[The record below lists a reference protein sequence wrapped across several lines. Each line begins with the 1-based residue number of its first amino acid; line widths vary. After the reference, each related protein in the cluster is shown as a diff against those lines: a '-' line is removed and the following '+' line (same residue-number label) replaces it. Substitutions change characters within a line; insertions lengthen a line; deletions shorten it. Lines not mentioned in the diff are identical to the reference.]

1 MSMIWH
7 DPYNPLLKELRLRN
21 DAEDEETF
29 ADALQRLQPY
39 VTRLRESYAASPS
52 RVDFSCEHTR
62 AAYMLVYYP
71 HYIEPLYH
79 ILCDLPHAVT
89 GSCFSGE
96 KVRATFLGAGPAP
109 EVLGWVAFLN
119 RHAPQAKVALAHLLD
134 WHVHAWRI
142 GQEITAY
149 ALAPYYWPRGK
160 TLLQPFEF
168 DLLNPTALEQPRL
181 QQAIRRS
188 SLIVMQNCLNDL
200 LHAREA
206 VLETF
211 LRILDLAESPT
222 LVVVCDLYF
231 PGVRDLMAEMLDALE
246 RRHWG
251 EVVLPLQYRE
261 VTSGIPLPE
270 VITRHLLTGDEAQ
283 RLFPRKH
290 TRFYALAVWHV

>member
-1 MSMIWH
+1 MIRH
-7 DPYNPLLKELRLRN
+7 DPYTYLLDELRIRN

-29 ADALQRLQPY
+29 ADALHRLQPY
-39 VTRLRESYAASPS
+39 VTRLRESYDASPS

-71 HYIEPLYH
+71 HYIEPLYQ
-79 ILCDLPHAVT
+79 ILCALPQDVIQT
-89 GSCFSGE
+89 CFNGE
-96 KVRATFLGAGPAP
+96 KVRAAFLGAGPVP
-109 EVLGWVAFLN
+109 EALGWVAFLN
-119 RHAPQAKVALAHLLD
+119 EYAPQARVALANLLD

-168 DLLNPTALEQPRL
+168 DLLNPAALEQPRL

-211 LRILDLAESPT
+211 QRILDLAESPT

-231 PGVRDLMAEMLDALE
+231 PGVCDLMAEMLAAMTQC
-246 RRHWG
+246 HWG
-251 EVVLPLQYRE
+251 EVVFPLQYRE
-261 VTSGIPLPE
+261 VTSCIPPE
-270 VITRHLLTGDEAQ
+270 VITRHLLTGDRTR
-283 RLFPRKH
+283 RLIPRKH